1 MTLVLKDFDEL
12 ERLFNDC
19 VAFVLKREKKD
30 SIAALPSRRRDEL
43 QFLSTIINELHNQI
57 AHAKSHDKRA
67 VVTRSVDILYAA
79 MNVIV
84 ADIDRSKTAYESS
97 GKVKERLNIAMGIS
111 AEHRP
116 SPDQLAKFY
125 KSLNQF
131 MNQIYVDLD
140 SRKGFKKDHILQ
152 SVPMDKLVKFAKIG
166 FEFEEAAQN
175 NVNNSLVVGE
185 KPKADGAWYKPT
197 KEVPESIVAPFKTFA
212 ALKDDLHSLIITES
226 ADKNAADISSLD
238 DNRAIQLQFLNSLA
252 ISLSGPK
259 ASGIKETEK
268 TAILAGAMYLVRGD
282 IAKEYGYEPLSD
294 EDIKPTLLRNGS
306 VVHTEL
312 TNILKAKETPVEDIE
327 VLVTAANQYIRH
339 MTVQNIDSK
348 ESVKPE
354 HIFSTIKDFLLN
366 PILSMAQ
373 SIIRSCRDKAI
384 DHCVVELNKEIEASK
399 PKEAS
404 SSYASSF
411 SLYSWWRK
419 PAKVQAEEEDLEDQK
434 EQTASSSTDITQPT
448 I

>member
-12 ERLFNDC
+12 ERQFNDC

-43 QFLSTIINELHNQI
+43 QFLSTIIHELKTQI
-57 AHAKSHDKRA
+57 TNAKSGEKRA
-67 VVTRSVDILYAA
+67 VATRSVDVLYAA
-79 MNVIV
+79 MNVII
-84 ADIDRSKTAYESS
+84 ADIDRSKSAYESS

-111 AEHRP
+111 VEHQP
-116 SPDQLAKFY
+116 SPDQAAKFY

-131 MNQIYVDLD
+131 MKQIYVDDD

-152 SVPMDKLVKFAKIG
+152 SVPMDKLVKFAKIC
-166 FEFEEAAQN
+166 FEFELLAQN
-175 NVNNSLVVGE
+175 DINNSLVVGE
-185 KPKADGAWYKPT
+185 KAKSDGAWYKPG

-212 ALKDDLHSLIITES
+212 NLKDELHNLIITES
-226 ADKNAADISSLD
+226 ADKNAADIASLD
-238 DNRAIQLQFLNSLA
+238 DNRAVQLQFLNSLS

-268 TAILAGAMYLVRGD
+268 TAILAGAMYLVRGH
-282 IAKEYGYEPLSD
+282 IATEYGYEPLSHV
-294 EDIKPTLLRNGS
+294 DIKPSLLRNGS

-312 TNILKAKETPVEDIE
+312 TTILKAKETPVEDIE

-339 MTVQNIDSK
+339 MTVQSVESK
-348 ESVKPE
+348 ESIKPE
-354 HIFSTIKDFLLN
+354 HIFSTIKNFLLN

-373 SIIRSCRDKAI
+373 LIIRSCRDKAI

-404 SSYASSF
+404 SSSYAS
-411 SLYSWWRK
+411 SLYSWWKR
-419 PAKVQAEEEDLEDQK
+419 PSKVQDEEEDLEEQK
-434 EQTASSSTDITQPT
+434 ADTASSSTDITQPT
-448 I
+448 L